1 MVLCVVLALIPLFI
15 ISIYVIQKGFGAII
29 GHFPTVFTEHLAY
42 GQDTGQNL
50 LIDGLKGTVLLV
62 IVSSAI
68 GIPIGL
74 LTGIYLAEFGHNW
87 FGNSVRFI
95 TDIMAGLPSIVAG
108 LVAYELLVVTTQ
120 HYSVIAGGFALGLLM
135 FPTVTRA
142 TEGVIQLVP
151 PGLREGGLALGMWR
165 YRMIVSIVVPA
176 ALGGIVTGMILGI
189 ARVAG
194 ETAPLI
200 FTIFGNAY
208 GWSGWNQ
215 PMTALPLQIY
225 TFLFSP
231 PGDPKA
237 DEQYAYAGVIILFT
251 LVLVLNL
258 VARYLTSRQS
268 VGRS

>member
-1 MVLCVVLALIPLFI
+1 L
-15 ISIYVIQKGFGAII
+15 GN
-29 GHFPTVFTEHLAY
+29 FPAVFTEHMAF
-42 GQDTGQNL
+42 GQNTGQNL

-74 LTGIYLAEFGHNW
+74 LTGIYLAEYGHNA
-87 FGNSVRFI
+87 FGNAVRFI

-120 HYSVIAGGFALGLLM
+120 HYSVFAGGFALGLLM

-142 TEGVIQLVP
+142 TEGVILLVP
-151 PGLREGGLALGMWR
+151 PSLREGGLALGMWR
-165 YRMIVSIVVPA
+165 WRVILSIVVPA
-176 ALGGIVTGMILGI
+176 AIGGIVTGIILGI

-231 PGDPKA
+231 PGDPAA
-237 DEQYAYAGVIILFT
+237 DQQYAFAGVIVLFT
-251 LVLVLNL
+251 FVLVLNL
-258 VARYLTSRQS
+258 LARYLTSRQAVAQS
-268 VGRS
+268 